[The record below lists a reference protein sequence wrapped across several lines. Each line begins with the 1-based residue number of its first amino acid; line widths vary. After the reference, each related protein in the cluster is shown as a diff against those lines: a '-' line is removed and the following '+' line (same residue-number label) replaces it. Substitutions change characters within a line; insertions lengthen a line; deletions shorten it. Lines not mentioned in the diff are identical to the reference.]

1 MKKKNFMLSCIAA
14 VAIAIFVGKKTFESK
29 AFESDALFVQN
40 VEALSDGDNSG
51 MNPDVCYNSI
61 VVKKGSLVIYCTN
74 CSIVEGAPSFGAAPG
89 KCSAPDRD

>member
-1 MKKKNFMLSCIAA
+1 MKKMFFMLSCIAA
-14 VAIAIFVGKKTFESK
+14 VAIATFVGKKTFESN

-40 VEALSDGDNSG
+40 VEALSDGDNSV

-61 VVKKGSLVIYCTN
+61 LVIYCPD
-74 CSIVEGAPSFGAAPG
+74 CSIIEGAPSFGAAPG